1 MSAMI
6 DVELV
11 LATAE
16 RQVLLAMQVASG
28 STAADVIAQSDI
40 HMEFPEMRVE
50 ELEVGVWGKL
60 VSGDYVVQG
69 GDRIELYRA
78 LHIDPREARRQLA
91 RAGRTMRKTGDS

>member
-1 MSAMI
+1 MI

-28 STAADVIAQSDI
+28 STAADVIAQSGI
-40 HMEFPEMRVE
+40 HKEFPEVHAE
-50 ELEVGVWGKL
+50 ELELGVWGKL
-60 VSGDYVVQG
+60 VARDYVVQG

-78 LHIDPREARRQLA
+78 LRIDPREARRQLA
-91 RAGRTMRKTGDS
+91 RAGRTMRETADS

>member
-1 MSAMI
+1 MI

-28 STAADVIAQSDI
+28 SPAADVIAQSDI

-50 ELEVGVWGKL
+50 
-60 VSGDYVVQG
+60 
-69 GDRIELYRA
+69 
-78 LHIDPREARRQLA
+78 
-91 RAGRTMRKTGDS
+91 

>member
-1 MSAMI
+1 MI

-28 STAADVIAQSDI
+28 STAADVIAHSGI
-40 HMEFPEMRVE
+40 HMEFPEVRVE
-50 ELEVGVWGKL
+50 ELKLGVWGKL
-60 VSGDYVVQG
+60 VAGDYVVQG

-78 LHIDPREARRQLA
+78 LRIDPREARRQLA
-91 RAGRTMRKTGDS
+91 RAGRTMREIADS